1 MGDPRDG
8 ATEPLRLGTEI
19 SATGRGVVLAERR
32 LSVSVV
38 SGPDEGRRWD
48 VRGSRLRIGAA
59 AGNDVQLADT
69 TVSRHH
75 AEIRAETGRYVL
87 RDLGSTNGT
96 RLDGA
101 SIIEAWLEDGAQVRV
116 GKTELRFGCAVD
128 HVALEES
135 DLGRFGQLE
144 GSAPAMRRLFGL
156 LERIAPTKLGV
167 IVLGETGTGKD
178 LLAHAIHAKS
188 TRAAQPFVVVDCGA
202 LSRTL
207 IESDLFGHERGAFTG
222 AERARAG
229 AFERAAGGTLFL
241 DELGEL
247 PMELQPKLLRALEQ
261 GEVQRLGGSQV
272 IDVDV
277 RVIAATHRDVEG
289 MVRRGELRED
299 LYYRLAEVVVAIPPL
314 RERRDDIPVLAR
326 ALLADWAEET
336 AARTIADDAM
346 AVLRAREW
354 PGNVRELRNVIR
366 RAAALARG
374 STIEGA
380 LLSELDEAARGS
392 GDVDAVVSPTPL
404 LGEVPVCDH
413 LGIREARQEWA
424 RTLERAYLT
433 RMRERFG
440 QDVDAMAAHMGLL
453 RKSVLRLLREHG
465 FPVEP

>member
-1 MGDPRDG
+1 
-8 ATEPLRLGTEI
+8 
-19 SATGRGVVLAERR
+19 
-32 LSVSVV
+32 
-38 SGPDEGRRWD
+38 
-48 VRGSRLRIGAA
+48 
-59 AGNDVQLADT
+59 
-69 TVSRHH
+69 
-75 AEIRAETGRYVL
+75 
-87 RDLGSTNGT
+87 
-96 RLDGA
+96 
-101 SIIEAWLEDGAQVRV
+101 
-116 GKTELRFGCAVD
+116 
-128 HVALEES
+128 
-135 DLGRFGQLE
+135 
-144 GSAPAMRRLFGL
+144 
-156 LERIAPTKLGV
+156 
-167 IVLGETGTGKD
+167 
-178 LLAHAIHAKS
+178 
-188 TRAAQPFVVVDCGA
+188 
-202 LSRTL
+202 
-207 IESDLFGHERGAFTG
+207 
-222 AERARAG
+222 
-229 AFERAAGGTLFL
+229 
-241 DELGEL
+241 
-247 PMELQPKLLRALEQ
+247 
-261 GEVQRLGGSQV
+261 
-272 IDVDV
+272 
-277 RVIAATHRDVEG
+277 
-289 MVRRGELRED
+289 
-299 LYYRLAEVVVAIPPL
+299 
-314 RERRDDIPVLAR
+314 VLAR